1 MGEQIGIRPCVILI
15 ENEKVLVV
23 ESKYSKEEFLLFP
36 GGGVEKGETL
46 EEAAVREM
54 LEETGLKIKIKKMI
68 YVDDWIKERKT
79 NTRVLNI
86 FFLAER
92 IGGQITNGK
101 KDGGK
106 VKKVVWINLKDFD
119 KLDFRP
125 DYIAKRLYSDYL
137 KKFKEVLYFSKTD

>member
-15 ENEKVLVV
+15 ENEKVLGV
-23 ESKYSKEEFLLFP
+23 ESKYGKEEFLLFP